1 MGARPAHRFK
11 LHPSDTSSARRARGS
26 RSRLWLT
33 GLMAGF
39 FAVSAL
45 AEDAPVPIFPLEEVR
60 PGMMAVARTVFA
72 GEEIVEFSLE
82 ILGIHENMV
91 GPGQDVIVARLV
103 GEQVEHTGVV
113 AGMSG
118 SPVYVGERLVGALS
132 YRFGSFAKDPLAGIT
147 PIENMLPLLEMESTA
162 AAASVH
168 VDPRSWTVPL
178 LPALPGVAVD
188 LAPEGEAWNESDR
201 PVVNGSGSLWEI
213 VASQH
218 SPRGAAA
225 GPASAVTSAPRGGAA
240 LRPIET
246 PIVFGGLDP
255 SVLSA
260 YSGRLRRLG
269 LLAVQGGTAGGAGS
283 AGSEPPPFEAGSPI
297 SAQLARGDVDISA
310 SGTVTYVSDG
320 KVLAFGHPF
329 LRRGTTEI
337 PFAAGR
343 VIVTVASLENS
354 FKMTVPWGESL
365 GVLRQDRLTA
375 VAGQIGEEAEL
386 IPVELSVDSAGMPP
400 RHLSFEIFRDPTWA
414 PLILEI
420 ALAGS
425 MVNALDFSRPSTVS
439 MEAVLKFEGYP
450 EFRLNNLFS
459 GMGAPLTVQQTAAGY
474 LTSIF
479 AVLYANRFE
488 TPRVRGLEVAIRQVP
503 SFNFTAIEDLWLSS
517 SRVAPGEEVTLRV
530 FLRPYRGERTHHDF
544 VLRVPASLPEGKIS
558 IIAGGGQSLWMYE
571 QALLRTR
578 LTQSETLEQMMQVLE
593 NLPRFDRLYV
603 RLVRKSAGGVLKDRL
618 APALPLSVMR
628 VLRSAEVRGDFTP
641 VREETL
647 SEDYIT
653 LDGTVYGG
661 RRLTL
666 RVKKN

>member
-1 MGARPAHRFK
+1 
-11 LHPSDTSSARRARGS
+11 
-26 RSRLWLT
+26 
-33 GLMAGF
+33 
-39 FAVSAL
+39 
-45 AEDAPVPIFPLEEVR
+45 
-60 PGMMAVARTVFA
+60 
-72 GEEIVEFSLE
+72 
-82 ILGIHENMV
+82 
-91 GPGQDVIVARLV
+91 
-103 GEQVEHTGVV
+103 
-113 AGMSG
+113 
-118 SPVYVGERLVGALS
+118 
-132 YRFGSFAKDPLAGIT
+132 
-147 PIENMLPLLEMESTA
+147 
-162 AAASVH
+162 
-168 VDPRSWTVPL
+168 
-178 LPALPGVAVD
+178 
-188 LAPEGEAWNESDR
+188 
-201 PVVNGSGSLWEI
+201 
-213 VASQH
+213 
-218 SPRGAAA
+218 
-225 GPASAVTSAPRGGAA
+225 
-240 LRPIET
+240 
-246 PIVFGGLDP
+246 
-255 SVLSA
+255 
-260 YSGRLRRLG
+260 
-269 LLAVQGGTAGGAGS
+269 
-283 AGSEPPPFEAGSPI
+283 
-297 SAQLARGDVDISA
+297 
-310 SGTVTYVSDG
+310 
-320 KVLAFGHPF
+320 
-329 LRRGTTEI
+329 
-337 PFAAGR
+337 
-343 VIVTVASLENS
+343 
-354 FKMTVPWGESL
+354 
-365 GVLRQDRLTA
+365 
-375 VAGQIGEEAEL
+375 
-386 IPVELSVDSAGMPP
+386 
-400 RHLSFEIFRDPTWA
+400 RDPTWA

-603 RLVRKSAGGVLKDRL
+603 RLVRKSEGGVLKDRL

>member
-1 MGARPAHRFK
+1 MVVRPAGHFK
-11 LHPSDTSSARRARGS
+11 LHPSETSSASRAKGGPT
-26 RSRLWLT
+26 RLWIA
-33 GLMAGF
+33 GLMTGF
-39 FAVSAL
+39 LAVSAF

-60 PGMMAVARTVFA
+60 PGMTAVARTVFA
-72 GEEIVEFSLE
+72 GEEIVEFALE

-118 SPVYVGERLVGALS
+118 SPVYVGNRLVGALS
-132 YRFGSFAKDPLAGIT
+132 YRFGSFPKDPLAGIT
-147 PIENMLPLLEMESTA
+147 PIQNMLPLLEIESTA
-162 AAASVH
+162 AASRVH
-168 VDPRSWTVPL
+168 VDPRSWRVPL

-188 LAPEGEAWNESDR
+188 LAPEGEIWSDVER
-201 PVVNGSGSLWEI
+201 PVVSGSDSLWEI
-213 VASQH
+213 VASQY
-218 SPRGAAA
+218 
-225 GPASAVTSAPRGGAA
+225 GPASGAPDPVSGMVSAPGDGATMS
-240 LRPIET
+240 PIET

-269 LLAVQGGTAGGAGS
+269 LLPVQGGSAGGAGRV
-283 AGSEPPPFEAGSPI
+283 GSEPPLFEAGSPI
-297 SAQLARGDVDISA
+297 SAQLARGDVNISA

-329 LRRGTTEI
+329 LRRGSTEI

-365 GVLRQDRLTA
+365 GVLHQDRLTA
-375 VAGQIGEEAEL
+375 IAGQIGEEARV

-400 RHLSFEIFRDPTWA
+400 RHLSFEIFRDPIWA

-420 ALAGS
+420 AMTGS
-425 MVNALDFSRPSTVS
+425 MVNALDFSLPSTVS
-439 MEAVLKFEGYP
+439 MEAVLRFEGYP
-450 EFRLNNLFS
+450 DFRLSNLFS

-488 TPRVRGLEVAIRQVP
+488 APRVRSLEVAIKQKP
-503 SFNFTAIEDLWLSS
+503 SFTFMAIEDLWLSS
-517 SRVAPGEEVTLRV
+517 SRVAPGEEVTVRV
-530 FLRPYRGERTHHDF
+530 FLRPYRGERTHRDF
-544 VLRVPASLPEGKIS
+544 VLRVPAGLPEGKIS
-558 IIAGGGQSLWMYE
+558 IIAGGGQSLLLYE

-578 LTQSETLEQMMQVLE
+578 LTQAETLDQMMHVLE
-593 NLPRFDRLYV
+593 DLPRFDRLYV
-603 RLVRKSAGGVLKDRL
+603 RLVRRSQGGVLKDRL
-618 APALPLSVMR
+618 ALGLPPSVMR

-641 VREETL
+641 HREETL

-666 RVKKN
+666 RVDEN